1 VAAITHQVVVSLI
14 GQGLGDIDFA
24 ALLELEARGANLAL
38 KPEHR
43 DISDGLEAADGT
55 RGEA

>member
-1 VAAITHQVVVSLI
+1 VAALTHQLVVSLI

-24 ALLELEARGANLAL
+24 ALLELEARGANLVL

-43 DISDGLEAADGT
+43 QVSDGLDPSSPQT
-55 RGEA
+55 S